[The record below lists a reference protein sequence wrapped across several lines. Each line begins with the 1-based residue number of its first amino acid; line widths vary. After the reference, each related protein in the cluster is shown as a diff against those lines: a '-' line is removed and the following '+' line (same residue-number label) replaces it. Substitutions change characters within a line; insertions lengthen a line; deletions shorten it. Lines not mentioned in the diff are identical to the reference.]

1 MFGLK
6 YIQTPDKLIMEYVY
20 RRTRRRIEG
29 ALQGLSDP
37 SPERRETI
45 AERLR
50 RTHAFFIRMEG
61 MVIALLPLSY
71 VIILSLITL
80 QLYQM
85 EGDWFA
91 IRRFGV
97 VWLIVAAYVIYLD
110 FHERLASIYGFT
122 FKAIHDLLP
131 ENCRHDREHEL
142 EGWRDRSFAVRRVS
156 EGVMTTVGTF
166 LTGYGD
172 LL

>member
-6 YIQTPDKLIMEYVY
+6 YLQTPDKLIMEFVY
-20 RRTRRRIEG
+20 RRTRSRIERT
-29 ALQGLSDP
+29 LEGLGDQA
-37 SPERRETI
+37 PERRAALER
-45 AERLR
+45 RLR
-50 RTHAFFIRMEG
+50 KSHAFFIRLEG
-61 MVIALLPLSY
+61 MVIAFLPLSS
-71 VIILSLITL
+71 VILLTLITV
-80 QLYQM
+80 QLHQM
-85 EGDWFA
+85 DGDWFA

-110 FHERLASIYGFT
+110 FNERLASIYGLT
-122 FKAIHDLLP
+122 FRAIHDLLP

-142 EGWRDRSFAVRRVS
+142 EGWRDRSFTVRRIS
-156 EGVMTTVGTF
+156 EIVITTVGTF